1 MTTKET
7 IIENSKKTPK
17 ENLIENFEVVTNMT
31 KWQRMRLKA
40 AISASDTFSK
50 FVHMLVF
57 VGIVLMIAARTQ
69 SQAWYNW
76 KNDERVLEL
85 ERRVVELEMAN
96 SHDALVELSK
106 LDERV
111 PPHKAMHRYWEIP
124 EHPPVGDASSSAI
137 NKVVGDKFANK
148 VKEWSWRHTSV
159 EMFACVFLL
168 AVALSLLLLI
178 VETAFKFMKKLVA
191 PSNFRIQ

>member
-1 MTTKET
+1 MTAKEK
-7 IIENSKKTPK
+7 IIENAKKNPK
-17 ENLIENFEVVTNMT
+17 ENIVKNFAVLTNMT

-57 VGIVLMIAARTQ
+57 VGIVLMIATRIQ

-85 ERRVVELEMAN
+85 ERRVVEMEMAN
-96 SHDALVELSK
+96 NHDALVELSK

-111 PPHKAMHRYWEIP
+111 PPHKAMHRYWELP
-124 EHPPVGDASSSAI
+124 EHPPVGDVSSGAI

-148 VKEWSWRHTSV
+148 VKEWSWRHTSG

-168 AVALSLLLLI
+168 AMALSLLLLV
-178 VETAFKFMKKLVA
+178 VEVVFTFMKKLVIRLC
-191 PSNFRIQ
+191 SNN